1 MHIYA
6 KQVKGGQNFDATVK
20 NEEKVPAIKNDI
32 DHIKHITNGLPVEFW
47 GIR

>member
-20 NEEKVPAIKNDI
+20 NERNVPAIKNDI
-32 DHIKHITNGLPVEFW
+32 DYIKHIINGLSFEFL